1 MTATLTLYDY
11 RKLEKQIQFLPY
23 LKLTRNN
30 GRRACFDGR
39 TMWMS
44 RHVLSLWHDRRDRE
58 AWERFA
64 RAVEVVNI
72 DAIGNQ
78 WEQGL

>member
-1 MTATLTLYDY
+1 MTTLYDY
-11 RKLEKQIQFLPY
+11 RRLEKQIPF
-23 LKLTRNN
+23 
-30 GRRACFDGR
+30 RAYRKMTDKNAKRALYDGT

-64 RAVEVVNI
+64 RQVEVVNI
-72 DAIGNQ
+72 EAIGHQ